1 MTKYKEWGKIQRDYN
16 VKRNKLYETISI
28 EKKRELIDLDAPS
41 RKDSKSGMIK
51 IGKSLVVKESF
62 LLKRPNY
69 KKKHNIFLSE
79 EDLHRHIF
87 ISGLT
92 GAGKTNFV
100 KNFLFNFIR
109 KFNVNFLIIQIKN
122 DFDFFKNYFKD
133 LEIYSPGENFSI
145 DIFNPGT
152 VGPLIH
158 AERIFEMFKNTRLID
173 SSSEFSPQM
182 EKVLVDVLTEVCRSK
197 DSKNWQNFYEIC
209 NVYFK
214 NHKHE
219 IPQLA
224 QTLISIK
231 NRIRRFSEGPLK
243 KVFNNKN
250 SIPIS
255 KILNNNCILNLNSI
269 IRLGGDKE
277 DIYFFLMLVLKNIWD
292 YNVSA
297 GIFNRLKHLTIV
309 DDATYFMPKESS
321 QNDKISTYLEDIA
334 LLQRGTGESLMAIA
348 TRPDISENIL
358 ANSGLVIGFETH
370 FKKKNFAE
378 LLNLPEEK
386 YMYLSLL
393 KKGQCIIRT
402 PSIKNPFLLQVPW
415 VKETHISRKSSKVKK
430 KEKNIDMI
438 LLKDKRQNKI
448 NFKKTNKA
456 IKIKNLNF
464 RLNFTRNCFHS
475 GDYSSCYFICLEI
488 IDYIVD
494 QLVYR
499 LNYKF
504 GGVEKLLLDIEQ
516 NNLSDRIKI
525 YPELKLISDNIK
537 NTKQKKMISRNDVLE
552 LFEQIRKIFN
562 KYKYAEIN
570 AL

>member
-1 MTKYKEWGKIQRDYN
+1 MTKYKEWGKIQRDYTI
-16 VKRNKLYETISI
+16 KKNKVYEDISVAKS
-28 EKKRELIDLDAPS
+28 KKPESIDLLAPS
-41 RKDSKSGMIK
+41 RKDSKNGVIK
-51 IGKSLVVKESF
+51 IGSSLVAKESF
-62 LLKRPNY
+62 LLKRPKY

-109 KFNVNFLIIQIKN
+109 KFNINFLIIQIKN

-145 DIFNPGT
+145 DIFNPGKT
-152 VGPLIH
+152 GPLIH

-182 EKVLVDVLTEVCRSK
+182 EKVLVDVLTDVCRSK
-197 DSKNWQNFYEIC
+197 GLKKWQNFYEIC
-209 NVYFK
+209 NEYFK

-231 NRIRRFSEGPLK
+231 NRIRRFSEGPLSK
-243 KVFNNKN
+243 AFSNKN
-250 SIPIS
+250 LIPIS

-297 GIFNRLKHLTIV
+297 GVFNKLKHLTIV
-309 DDATYFMPKESS
+309 DDATYFMPKDSF

-358 ANSGLVIGFETH
+358 ANSGVVIGFETH
-370 FKKKNFAE
+370 FKKKDFAE

-393 KKGQCIIRT
+393 GKGQCIIRT

-415 VKETHISRKSSKVKK
+415 VKETHSSRKLSNVKK
-430 KEKNIDMI
+430 KENHIDM
-438 LLKDKRQNKI
+438 KDKRLNKI
-448 NFKKTNKA
+448 NVKRTNKA
-456 IKIKNLNF
+456 IKIKALNF

-494 QLVYR
+494 QLVFR

-504 GGVEKLLLDIEQ
+504 GGVEKLVFDIEQ
-516 NNLSDRIKI
+516 NNLSNRIKI
-525 YPELKLISDNIK
+525 YPELKLISNNIK
-537 NTKQKKMISRNDVLE
+537 NTKKKKIISRTDVLE
-552 LFEQIRKIFN
+552 LFEQIRNILN
-562 KYKYAEIN
+562 KYKYTEISV
-570 AL
+570 L

>member
-1 MTKYKEWGKIQRDYN
+1 MTKYKEWGKIQRDYTI
-16 VKRNKLYETISI
+16 KKNKVYEDISVAKS
-28 EKKRELIDLDAPS
+28 KKPESIDLLAPS
-41 RKDSKSGMIK
+41 RKDSKNGVIK
-51 IGKSLVVKESF
+51 IGSSLVAKESF
-62 LLKRPNY
+62 LLKRPKY
-69 KKKHNIFLSE
+69 KKKHNIYLSE

-109 KFNVNFLIIQIKN
+109 KFNINFLIIQIKN

-145 DIFNPGT
+145 DIFNPGKT
-152 VGPLIH
+152 GPLIH

-182 EKVLVDVLTEVCRSK
+182 EKVLVDVLTDVCRSK
-197 DSKNWQNFYEIC
+197 GLKKWQNFYEIC
-209 NVYFK
+209 NEYFK

-231 NRIRRFSEGPLK
+231 NRIRRFSEGPLSK
-243 KVFNNKN
+243 AFSNENL
-250 SIPIS
+250 IPIS

-297 GIFNRLKHLTIV
+297 GVFNKLKHLTIV
-309 DDATYFMPKESS
+309 DDATYFMPKDSF

-358 ANSGLVIGFETH
+358 ANSGVVIGFETH
-370 FKKKNFAE
+370 FKKKDFAE

-393 KKGQCIIRT
+393 GKGQCIIRT

-415 VKETHISRKSSKVKK
+415 VKETHSSRKSSNVKK
-430 KEKNIDMI
+430 KENHIDM
-438 LLKDKRQNKI
+438 KDKRFNKI
-448 NFKKTNKA
+448 NVKRINKA
-456 IKIKNLNF
+456 IKIKDLNY

-494 QLVYR
+494 QLVFR

-504 GGVEKLLLDIEQ
+504 GGVEKLVFDIEQ
-516 NNLSDRIKI
+516 NNLSNRIKI
-525 YPELKLISDNIK
+525 YPELKLISNNIK
-537 NTKQKKMISRNDVLE
+537 NTKKKKIISRTDVLE
-552 LFEQIRKIFN
+552 LFEQIRNILN
-562 KYKYAEIN
+562 KYKYTEISV
-570 AL
+570 L

>member
-109 KFNVNFLIIQIKN
+109 KINVNFLIIQIKN

-182 EKVLVDVLTEVCRSK
+182 EKVLVDVLIEVCRSI

-209 NVYFK
+209 NVCFK

-277 DIYFFLMLVLKNIWD
+277 DIYFFLMLILKNIWD

-370 FKKKNFAE
+370 FKKKKFAE

-393 KKGQCIIRT
+393 EKGQCIIRT
-402 PSIKNPFLLQVPW
+402 PSIKNSFLLQVPW

-448 NFKKTNKA
+448 NIKRTNKA
-456 IKIKNLNF
+456 IKIKDLNI

-562 KYKYAEIN
+562 KYKCAEIN